1 MKKIE
6 FQRNMIQIQ
15 NEDSVTSYY
24 KIRQQLKKLTQEMLQ
39 FIHQPKYVLPFLQPG
54 RLVAVKSGEEDFGWG
69 TIINFQK
76 KRNQKVRP
84 WSGIS
89 YHWASSAIKYVV

>member
-1 MKKIE
+1 
-6 FQRNMIQIQ
+6 MIQIQ